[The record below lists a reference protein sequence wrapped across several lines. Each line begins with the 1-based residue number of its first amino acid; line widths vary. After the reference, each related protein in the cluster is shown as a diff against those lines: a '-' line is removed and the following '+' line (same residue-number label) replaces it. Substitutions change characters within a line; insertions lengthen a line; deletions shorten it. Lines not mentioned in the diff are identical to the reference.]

1 MFCVG
6 YGIYTREH
14 FGTSSIISDQA
25 SMYVCSLV
33 GVFCSRHFSVKQL
46 KFEIYIFLC
55 QYSYHIFIWGSKKK
69 MVIHVLTFWTAISS
83 HQVMGMSLTKVWVM
97 ENIPR

>member
-1 MFCVG
+1 MLCVG

-14 FGTSSIISDQA
+14 LGTSSIISDQA

-55 QYSYHIFIWGSKKK
+55 QYSYHSFIWGSKNKK
-69 MVIHVLTFWTAISS
+69 
-83 HQVMGMSLTKVWVM
+83 
-97 ENIPR
+97 